1 MKKTTTI
8 SMFLLL
14 SLSGMFSIKAK
25 ADSDYL
31 SKAFSYKKSTKLN
44 SLNSKDRESI
54 LRIVEAEATGE
65 DFKGKVLVA
74 NVVLNRV
81 KHSKFPNTIYEVIF
95 QKNQFSP
102 ITDGRYYSVTIT
114 NSTKLA
120 VEQALNGLDDSQGA
134 LFFASLKCNRI
145 WFDTNL
151 QKMFTHGGHV
161 FYK

>member
-1 MKKTTTI
+1 MKKTTI

-14 SLSGMFSIKAK
+14 SLSSMCSIKAK

-31 SKAFSYKKSTKLN
+31 KNTFSYKKATKTN
-44 SLNSKDRESI
+44 SLNEKDREAI

-65 DFKGKVLVA
+65 DYKGKVLVA

-81 KHSKFPNTIYEVIF
+81 KHSKFPNSIYEVIF

-102 ITDGRYYSVTIT
+102 IIDGRYYSVKIT
-114 NSTKLA
+114 SSTAQA
-120 VEQALNGLDDSQGA
+120 VEQALRGLDYSQGA
-134 LFFASLKCNRI
+134 LFFASLKCNRS

-151 QKMFTHGGHV
+151 QKLFTHGRHV